1 MFKRWTSSTLHFR
14 DVYCLKWI
22 LSLRYF
28 KLFFL
33 NTDRDLPPGVWTPAW
48 PSSTLPGGLWGWCC
62 SWWRAGGSVSSG
74 KYFSLWISK
83 IILCRQEE
91 GQGAGG
97 GGQRGV
103 IYVMYISRKMW
114 YFVIVAYQV
123 LTIYIDLQH
132 TSCDICFSWNRK
144 KNIS

>member
-1 MFKRWTSSTLHFR
+1 MYIVWN
-14 DVYCLKWI
+14 VYCLYYI
-22 LSLRYF
+22 I
-28 KLFFL
+28 
-33 NTDRDLPPGVWTPAW
+33 GVWTPAW

-62 SWWRAGGSVSSG
+62 SWWRAEGSVSSG

-103 IYVMYISRKMW
+103 RREERELWNYLSYIFQEK
-114 YFVIVAYQV
+114 
-123 LTIYIDLQH
+123 
-132 TSCDICFSWNRK
+132 CDILWLLLIKFWLFTLIY
-144 KNIS
+144 NIQAVTFVSHEIKSKISVNIFMYSLLVWAAMF

>member
-14 DVYCLKWI
+14 DVYCLKCI

-28 KLFFL
+28 
-33 NTDRDLPPGVWTPAW
+33 TGVWTPAW
-48 PSSTLPGGLWGWCC
+48 PLSTLPGGLWGWCC

-103 IYVMYISRKMW
+103 RRGGKGVTKWSDIYISREMW

-132 TSCDICFSWNRK
+132 TSCDICFSWNK
-144 KNIS
+144 KQNIS